1 MSFLL
6 RCLLL
11 STVALLPACQLLP
24 AAFGPA
30 LVGTRWQVVE
40 MNGEALQAQP
50 PLTMQAQP
58 PFTLQLLRDGHIR
71 AWGGCRELVG
81 DYLHAGRVLR
91 IGPLALTHE
100 DCGAAV
106 MLREKEMIRAME
118 GASSWRIE
126 GDTLSLF
133 NPIDIALLRFQAL
146 PAATAP

>member
-1 MSFLL
+1 MPFLL

-11 STVALLPACQLLP
+11 SFVALLTVALLPACQLLSG
-24 AAFGPA
+24 AAGPA

-40 MNGEALQAQP
+40 MNGEAL
-50 PLTMQAQP
+50 PLQP
-58 PFTLQLLRDGHIR
+58 PFTLLLLQDGHIR

-81 DYLHAGRVLR
+81 DYQHQGRVLR

-106 MLREKEMIRAME
+106 MQREKEMIRAME
-118 GASSWRIE
+118 GASSWQIE

-133 NPIDIALLRFQAL
+133 NPIDIALVRFQPAPA
-146 PAATAP
+146 PAAP

>member
-11 STVALLPACQLLP
+11 SAATLLTACQLLSG
-24 AAFGPA
+24 ASGPA
-30 LVGTRWQVVE
+30 LVGTHWQVVE
-40 MNGEALQAQP
+40 MNGEAL
-50 PLTMQAQP
+50 QAQP

-81 DYLHAGRVLR
+81 DYLHAGKVLR

-106 MLREKEMIRAME
+106 MRREKEMIRAME

-126 GDTLSLF
+126 DGTLSLF
-133 NPIDIALLRFQAL
+133 NPIDIALVRFQVA
-146 PAATAP
+146 PASTAP